1 MYEGGP
7 FFVGEQ
13 VRGVE
18 AEKTYNRQW
27 LIGLIVG
34 PLLLGVLAA
43 VWMLTVADRLP
54 AELASHW
61 NAKNEVDGWMSL
73 VSTVLMAVGMGALG
87 AFIAPLALLFRAQ
100 SLLLARV
107 GVGSGVAFGV
117 GLVALSVAVAAGQLD
132 IVDTSKAELSA
143 PVMAVGVGL
152 AFLGGCGAAW
162 LYKPGEVDREQSPE
176 VVAANQAAATAGSAG
191 SAGALAAAQAAR
203 GETLQI
209 KVSMGAW
216 SWVLSLSVGTITAL
230 STYFIFPALALLGVV
245 LAAILWIFC
254 HGTVVIGPDGVKVLA
269 GGFVKVMPLQ
279 WKEVRAASVE
289 DIKAMDFGGWGYRM
303 TGGSVGFIMGNGPAV
318 VIKSGFHQTFV
329 ISMPHAETAG
339 EAAALINAY
348 VLAGTVK
355 N

>member
-1 MYEGGP
+1 M
-7 FFVGEQ
+7 
-13 VRGVE
+13 RGVE

-34 PLLLGVLAA
+34 PLLLGVMAA
-43 VWMLTVADRLP
+43 VWMLSVADRLP

-61 NAKNEVDGWMSL
+61 NSKSEVDGWMSL
-73 VSTVLMAVGMGALG
+73 ASTVLMAVGMGVMG
-87 AFIAPLALLFRAQ
+87 AIIAPLALLFRAQ

-107 GVGSGVAFGV
+107 GVGCGVAFGV
-117 GLVALSVAVAAGQLD
+117 GLVALSVAVVAGQLD
-132 IVDTSKAELSA
+132 IVDTSEAELSG
-143 PVMAVGVGL
+143 PVMAAGVGL
-152 AFLGGCGAAW
+152 AFLGGCVAAW

-176 VVAANQAAATAGSAG
+176 VVLANQAATTAG
-191 SAGALAAAQAAR
+191 SAGALAAAARAAH
-203 GETLQI
+203 GETLRI
-209 KVSMGAW
+209 KVSMGSW
-216 SWVLSLSVGTITAL
+216 SWVLSLSVGAITAL
-230 STYFIFPALALLGVV
+230 STYFIFPALALLGVA
-245 LAAILWIFC
+245 LAAIVWIFC

-269 GGFVKVMPLQ
+269 GGFWKVMPLQ
-279 WKEVRAASVE
+279 WKEVHAASVA

-318 VIKSGFHQTFV
+318 VIKAGFHQTFV

-339 EAAALINAY
+339 EVAALINAY